1 MKATYIKS
9 EFNYLPVIKHVDGR
23 KEILYGSPL
32 VTIKRAREYA
42 RFEIYT
48 KKIINNQLN
57 NLRT

>member
-48 KKIINNQLN
+48 RKINQ
-57 NLRT
+57 R